1 MVSTACLFFV
11 FELTFALIVLVTWMM
26 LTVTVGN
33 SGYDMKC

>member
-1 MVSTACLFFV
+1 MVRIACLFFV

-33 SGYDMKC
+33 SGYDMKF